1 MTYPRWIQAVLLS
14 AALALGAPLAQAAD
28 AQDFM
33 KAKQTELSALVKNTK
48 TAADDKKLYAAFDE
62 VLDYDVLARESLKDY
77 WDERKPEERVEF
89 QETLK
94 KLVRAAYKKSLK
106 RIANYDVEYQGES
119 KAELGQMV
127 RTVAKSRTNNRE
139 EAISLDYVVHEVS
152 GKWRVVDVVTE
163 GSSLLGNYRSQF
175 RRIIKK
181 QGFPELLRRM
191 RTKLE
196 KGEVD

>member
-14 AALALGAPLAQAAD
+14 AALALGAPLAHAAD

-33 KAKQTELSALVKNTK
+33 KAKQNELVVMVKNTK
-48 TAADDKKLYAAFDE
+48 TPADEKKLHAAFDD
-62 VLDYDVLARESLKDY
+62 VLDYDVLARESLKGY
-77 WDERKPEERVEF
+77 WDERKPEERAEF

-106 RIANYDVEYQGES
+106 RIANYEVSYLGES

-127 RTVAKSRTNNRE
+127 RTNAKSKTNARE
-139 EAISLDYVVHEVS
+139 EPISLDYVVHEVS
-152 GKWRVVDVVTE
+152 GKWRIVDVVTE
-163 GSSLLGNYRSQF
+163 GSSLLNNYRNQF

-181 QGFPELLRRM
+181 DGFPELLRRM
-191 RTKLE
+191 KTKLE